1 MRRSVLHRA
10 ATSSW
15 AHYIDPAQAPLAR
28 SRGYAFEID
37 PNTAAGHVGDL
48 ARKLASS
55 AGYWPRRRTQEHQRD
70 HYHRDRW
77 QIFTVR
83 LASEQSFS
91 REQTQ
96 EHRS

>member
-1 MRRSVLHRA
+1 M
-10 ATSSW
+10 
-15 AHYIDPAQAPLAR
+15 DPAHAPLAR

-37 PNTAAGHVGDL
+37 LNTAAGHVGGL
-48 ARKLASS
+48 ARKLAAS

-77 QIFTVR
+77 QIFTVTVR